1 MKRGR
6 FPQRI
11 KRGSF
16 IVTTH
21 VKELAWLPGFA
32 PD

>member
-11 KRGSF
+11 KRGSCV
-16 IVTTH
+16 VTSY
-21 VKELAWLPGFA
+21 EALQEMMALRRE
-32 PD
+32 